1 MLDNTLGGFGDD
13 LFIGVNDTL
22 EDADA
27 DMMAVLLNEGGKVEE
42 VPQLIVKLRVGKD
55 TIRFRLLHKWSV
67 SMLLDRIRKLI
78 VFPDSSKLKYM
89 DDEDDMCILQTEHD
103 LEECIRF
110 TEHRKKEGRNSGD
123 NKSATNDAIGGDN
136 NNNIKA
142 QQQQQQLL
150 ATGFSSN
157 KPNGGEITIFA
168 SLKDGSM
175 PSLDAYVLVKQDIHS
190 IPPSLSASVNARRDQ
205 LTINVKV
212 SQDNDTCRFLLE
224 PKMNHAKL
232 LEHIVKLFAIKDSL
246 SRYRLTYLDDSE
258 EWITLAG
265 DLDLDECRALCGSFP
280 SLRMKLLKC

>member
-1 MLDNTLGGFGDD
+1 
-13 LFIGVNDTL
+13 
-22 EDADA
+22 
-27 DMMAVLLNEGGKVEE
+27 
-42 VPQLIVKLRVGKD
+42 
-55 TIRFRLLHKWSV
+55 
-67 SMLLDRIRKLI
+67 
-78 VFPDSSKLKYM
+78 M

-110 TEHRKKEGRNSGD
+110 TEHRKKESRNSGD
-123 NKSATNDAIGGDN
+123 NKSATNDAIGGD

-265 DLDLDECRALCGSFP
+265 DLDLDECRALCGSSP

>member
-1 MLDNTLGGFGDD
+1 M
-13 LFIGVNDTL
+13 
-22 EDADA
+22 
-27 DMMAVLLNEGGKVEE
+27 
-42 VPQLIVKLRVGKD
+42 KLRVGKD

-110 TEHRKKEGRNSGD
+110 TEHRKKESRNSGD

-232 LEHIVKLFAIKDSL
+232 IEHIVKLFAIKDSL

>member
-1 MLDNTLGGFGDD
+1 
-13 LFIGVNDTL
+13 
-22 EDADA
+22 
-27 DMMAVLLNEGGKVEE
+27 
-42 VPQLIVKLRVGKD
+42 
-55 TIRFRLLHKWSV
+55 
-67 SMLLDRIRKLI
+67 
-78 VFPDSSKLKYM
+78 M

-123 NKSATNDAIGGDN
+123 NKSATNEAIGGE

-190 IPPSLSASVNARRDQ
+190 IPPSLSASVMREE
-205 LTINVKV
+205 IN
-212 SQDNDTCRFLLE
+212 
-224 PKMNHAKL
+224 
-232 LEHIVKLFAIKDSL
+232 
-246 SRYRLTYLDDSE
+246 SR
-258 EWITLAG
+258 
-265 DLDLDECRALCGSFP
+265 
-280 SLRMKLLKC
+280 